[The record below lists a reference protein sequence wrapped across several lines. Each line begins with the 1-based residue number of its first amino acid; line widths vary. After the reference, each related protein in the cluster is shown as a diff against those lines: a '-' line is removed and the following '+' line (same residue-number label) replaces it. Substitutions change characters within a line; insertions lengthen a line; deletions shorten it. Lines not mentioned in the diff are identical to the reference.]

1 MTTDDMSVNDS
12 ETAGKTAVERRAA
25 WRCDAGSQPLRL
37 VLGGADD
44 NDNEVDVFARNVS
57 ETGLMFIC
65 PQALESGQRVSI
77 HTTVPDGSKQVLA
90 GEVVRCDRLS
100 GSFHEIAVRFDQ
112 PVNPECLVGWQN
124 LPG

>member
-12 ETAGKTAVERRAA
+12 ETTGKTAVERRAA
-25 WRCDAGSQPLRL
+25 RRSDAGSQPLRL
-37 VLGGADD
+37 VLCGGDD
-44 NDNEVDVFARNVS
+44 DSEVDVFARNVS

-65 PQALESGQRVSI
+65 PQALESGQCVGI
-77 HTTVPDGSKQVLA
+77 HTTVPDGSRQVLA
-90 GEVVRCDRLS
+90 GEVVRCDPLS

-112 PVNPECLVGWQN
+112 PVNPECLVTWQN

>member
-1 MTTDDMSVNDS
+1 MTTDVMSVNDS

-25 WRCDAGSQPLRL
+25 RRSDAGSQPLRL
-37 VLGGADD
+37 VLGGAD
-44 NDNEVDVFARNVS
+44 DNEVDVFARNVS

-65 PQALESGQRVSI
+65 PQALEPGQSVTI
-77 HTTVPDGSKQVLA
+77 HTTAPDGARRVLA
-90 GEVVRCDRLS
+90 GEVVRCDPLS
-100 GSFHEIAVRFDQ
+100 GSFHEIAIRFDQ